1 MLKNLLILPNGE
13 ELSSGSA
20 GMGIG
25 SLTLTQTVN
34 AGQELTVGSVCAD
47 MLEATIYDGG
57 TLHLAPGQGVTL
69 YKVDDAGNRTPMG
82 HFRLETVSRGG
93 KNTYKILAYDH
104 VAQLDRDISQ
114 WLNGL
119 SGWPYTLQ
127 DLAYMTARV
136 CDLEVVGTFPDFT
149 VEKFT
154 ANGLTA
160 RRLME
165 WIGQASGQ
173 FCKADAYGVLKF
185 GWYTPAPEGELTVF
199 SQTGG
204 DYTVAPIDN
213 VRLALTEQ
221 DVGVCYPDTG
231 ENTYSIVGNYLFAG
245 KTTQQLRP
253 IARQLYERLKTAVY
267 TPCTVKAKTELAFQP
282 GHILRLG
289 DKDIYIMRKTQTGQL
304 ETLESTGSYNRSC
317 PTVRNETS
325 MKSLTGQVLEV
336 KAQLEGLQVENRRG
350 EDALARLHLQ
360 VDGIATEVSR
370 QNAQQE
376 NLTTQLTQIAQSATD
391 ISLQVK
397 SLQEQ
402 GVSKVENEFGLTI
415 DGSAVRIHRAGSEM
429 ENRLDETGMFVNRG
443 LTPMLRADDKGVLA
457 TDVTVRNYLVVGD
470 HARFE
475 DYGADRTACFWI

>member
-1 MLKNLLILPNGE
+1 
-13 ELSSGSA
+13 
-20 GMGIG
+20 
-25 SLTLTQTVN
+25 
-34 AGQELTVGSVCAD
+34 
-47 MLEATIYDGG
+47 
-57 TLHLAPGQGVTL
+57 
-69 YKVDDAGNRTPMG
+69 
-82 HFRLETVSRGG
+82 
-93 KNTYKILAYDH
+93 
-104 VAQLDRDISQ
+104 
-114 WLNGL
+114 
-119 SGWPYTLQ
+119 
-127 DLAYMTARV
+127 
-136 CDLEVVGTFPDFT
+136 
-149 VEKFT
+149 
-154 ANGLTA
+154 
-160 RRLME
+160 
-165 WIGQASGQ
+165 
-173 FCKADAYGVLKF
+173 
-185 GWYTPAPEGELTVF
+185 
-199 SQTGG
+199 
-204 DYTVAPIDN
+204 
-213 VRLALTEQ
+213 
-221 DVGVCYPDTG
+221 
-231 ENTYSIVGNYLFAG
+231 
-245 KTTQQLRP
+245 
-253 IARQLYERLKTAVY
+253 
-267 TPCTVKAKTELAFQP
+267 
-282 GHILRLG
+282 
-289 DKDIYIMRKTQTGQL
+289 
-304 ETLESTGSYNRSC
+304 
-317 PTVRNETS
+317 